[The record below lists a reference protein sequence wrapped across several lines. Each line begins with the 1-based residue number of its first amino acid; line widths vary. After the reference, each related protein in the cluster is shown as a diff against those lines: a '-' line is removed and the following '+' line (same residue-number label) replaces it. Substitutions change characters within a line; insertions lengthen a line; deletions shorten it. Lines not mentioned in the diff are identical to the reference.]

1 MRDLLDDFLLYLSS
15 LKNYSLNTLKSY
27 SIDIADFLEFL
38 RKKHLS
44 LSDISYSLVMAYL
57 SDLKERGF
65 NPFSIARRL
74 SSLRN
79 FLIFLKERGLIE
91 LDFFDLLESPKL
103 PKRLPKVLT
112 LEEVEKLLKA
122 PDLSN
127 PLGYRDRT
135 MLELLYATGLRV
147 SELVN
152 LKLGNINLNLGI
164 LRIIGKGEKERI
176 VPIGEV
182 ALEYLENYLENIRPK
197 FVKAKSKDFVF
208 LNRRG
213 GPLTRQRFWQII
225 KNYAKA
231 AGIDLSK
238 ISPHVLR
245 HSFATHLLE
254 GGADLRALQMM
265 LGHSSLLTTQIYT
278 HLDIKKLKE
287 AYEKFHPRAGS

>member
-15 LKNYSLNTLKSY
+15 LKNYSLNTFKSY

-44 LSDISYSLVMAYL
+44 PSDISYSLVMAYL